1 MPLKI
6 KLHEST
12 QESGILDKIT
22 QDATRFNF
30 ELTKNNV
37 RKVIKAIH
45 DIYGNNVDIN
55 FDTPSTGSSGYT
67 YKLEGPSSYAFTF
80 RISTDGTMQGV
91 MYSNDGN
98 ERWKVQD
105 MSELDDSLIAEI
117 KAYNSNH

>member
-1 MPLKI
+1 MLKI
-6 KLHEST
+6 KVHEST

-30 ELTKNNV
+30 ELTKDNV
-37 RKVIKAIH
+37 RKVIKVIH
-45 DIYGNNVDIN
+45 DIYGNDVDID

-67 YKLEGPSSYAFTF
+67 YKLEGPSSYGFTF
-80 RISTDGTMQGV
+80 RISTDGAMQGV